1 MGKTGNK
8 FTMLGR
14 AKKNTKDNSPG
25 PGTYEP
31 KTSINTT
38 GQYMVSNMHSALA
51 PSFSMP
57 SMK

>member
-1 MGKTGNK
+1 
-8 FTMLGR
+8 MLGR